1 MNNSVDFDY
10 EDDDDDILFPC
21 DDIVSTSLE
30 NKSIV
35 FNEIEHVMSRNSLCL
50 IEMGNKSLYNK
61 VIKELMIYCLHKK
74 YIHSI
79 YKSVLSQLISDWR
92 NRQYVKFYKSLIS

>member
-1 MNNSVDFDY
+1 MNNSVNFEQE
-10 EDDDDDILFPC
+10 EDIFFPY

-35 FNEIEHVMSRNSLCL
+35 FNEIEHAMSSNSLCL

-61 VIKELMIYCLHKK
+61 VIRELMIYCLHKK

-79 YKSVLSQLISDWR
+79 YKSVLSQLIYDWK
-92 NRQYVKFYKSLIS
+92 NRQYIKFYKSLIS